1 MCLPASLWDEIARNP
16 FNYTITARTLLPKCD
31 DYQFQRLILQFPA
44 LGKNICRIASMF
56 IITRAVSTPRDVERR
71 ERGSMFCETRC
82 FSLDIRLF
90 TYISSC
96 SLSHSSRR
104 LLSIL
109 VSSLTFLHVFL
120 DSLYAFYFLLFS
132 VALSLSFRLFSL
144 KTPALSTNLK
154 YNNLPLLTKL

>member
-1 MCLPASLWDEIARNP
+1 MWRLSISEIDSSVSSLR
-16 FNYTITARTLLPKCD
+16 
-31 DYQFQRLILQFPA
+31 
-44 LGKNICRIASMF
+44 KNICRIASMF
-56 IITRAVSTPRDVERR
+56 IITRAVSTPRDFERR

-90 TYISSC
+90 TYIFSC
-96 SLSHSSRR
+96 SLSRSSRR

-120 DSLYAFYFLLFS
+120 DSLYAFYFLIFS

-144 KTPALSTNLK
+144 KTLSPRTWSIKISPCWQSFSSAGIVARRQMMKQRINSEV
-154 YNNLPLLTKL
+154 

>member
-1 MCLPASLWDEIARNP
+1 MWRLSISEIDSSVSSLR
-16 FNYTITARTLLPKCD
+16 
-31 DYQFQRLILQFPA
+31 
-44 LGKNICRIASMF
+44 KNICRIASMF

-120 DSLYAFYFLLFS
+120 DSLYTFYFLLFS

-144 KTPALSTNLK
+144 KTLSPRTWSIIISPCWQSFSSAGIVALRVD
-154 YNNLPLLTKL
+154 

>member
-1 MCLPASLWDEIARNP
+1 MWRLSISEIDSSVSSLRKI
-16 FNYTITARTLLPKCD
+16 
-31 DYQFQRLILQFPA
+31 
-44 LGKNICRIASMF
+44 ICRIASMF

-120 DSLYAFYFLLFS
+120 DSLYTFYFLLFS

-144 KTPALSTNLK
+144 KTLSPRTWSIIISPCWQSFSSAGIVALRVD
-154 YNNLPLLTKL
+154 

>member
-1 MCLPASLWDEIARNP
+1 MKFRDCTSMNSTEKYIQEGHRNGLWK
-16 FNYTITARTLLPKCD
+16 TALE
-31 DYQFQRLILQFPA
+31 FQEW
-44 LGKNICRIASMF
+44 F

-96 SLSHSSRR
+96 SLSRSSLR

>member
-1 MCLPASLWDEIARNP
+1 MKLPGI
-16 FNYTITARTLLPKCD
+16 
-31 DYQFQRLILQFPA
+31 RLITQSQ
-44 LGKNICRIASMF
+44 LGRFFQNVTTINFRDWFFSLRKNICRIASMF

-71 ERGSMFCETRC
+71 ERGSMFCKTLC

-120 DSLYAFYFLLFS
+120 DSLYTLLFS
-132 VALSLSFRLFSL
+132 VALSLSFYFHSKPSL
-144 KTPALSTNLK
+144 HELEV
-154 YNNLPLLTKL
+154 

>member
-1 MCLPASLWDEIARNP
+1 MWRLSISEIDSSVSSLR
-16 FNYTITARTLLPKCD
+16 
-31 DYQFQRLILQFPA
+31 
-44 LGKNICRIASMF
+44 KNICRIASMF

-120 DSLYAFYFLLFS
+120 DSLYTLLFS

-144 KTPALSTNLK
+144 KTLSPRTWSIIISPCWQSFSSAGIVALRVD
-154 YNNLPLLTKL
+154 

>member
-1 MCLPASLWDEIARNP
+1 MWRLSISEIDSSVSSLRKI
-16 FNYTITARTLLPKCD
+16 
-31 DYQFQRLILQFPA
+31 
-44 LGKNICRIASMF
+44 ICRIASMF

-71 ERGSMFCETRC
+71 ERGSMFCETHC

-120 DSLYAFYFLLFS
+120 DSLYTFYFLLFS

-144 KTPALSTNLK
+144 KTLSPRTWSIIISPCWQSFSSAGIVALRVD
-154 YNNLPLLTKL
+154 

>member
-1 MCLPASLWDEIARNP
+1 MWRLSISEIDSSVSSLR
-16 FNYTITARTLLPKCD
+16 
-31 DYQFQRLILQFPA
+31 
-44 LGKNICRIASMF
+44 KNICRIASMF

-96 SLSHSSRR
+96 SLSRSSRR

-109 VSSLTFLHVFL
+109 VSSLTFLHVFV

-144 KTPALSTNLK
+144 KTLSPRTWSIIISPCWQSFSSAGIVALRVD
-154 YNNLPLLTKL
+154 

>member
-1 MCLPASLWDEIARNP
+1 MWRLSISEIDSSVSSLR
-16 FNYTITARTLLPKCD
+16 
-31 DYQFQRLILQFPA
+31 
-44 LGKNICRIASMF
+44 KNICRIASMF

-96 SLSHSSRR
+96 SLSRWSRR

-144 KTPALSTNLK
+144 KTLSPRTWSIIISPCWQSFSSAGIVALRVD
-154 YNNLPLLTKL
+154 

>member
-1 MCLPASLWDEIARNP
+1 MWRLSISEIDSSVSSLR
-16 FNYTITARTLLPKCD
+16 
-31 DYQFQRLILQFPA
+31 
-44 LGKNICRIASMF
+44 KNICRIASMF

-71 ERGSMFCETRC
+71 ERGSMFCEIRC

-90 TYISSC
+90 TYISS
-96 SLSHSSRR
+96 SLSRSSRR

-109 VSSLTFLHVFL
+109 VSSLTFFHVFL

-144 KTPALSTNLK
+144 KTLSPRTWSIIISPCWQSFSSAGIVALRVD
-154 YNNLPLLTKL
+154 

>member
-1 MCLPASLWDEIARNP
+1 MWRLSISEIDSSVSSLR
-16 FNYTITARTLLPKCD
+16 
-31 DYQFQRLILQFPA
+31 
-44 LGKNICRIASMF
+44 KNIFRIASMF

-96 SLSHSSRR
+96 SLSRSSRR

-109 VSSLTFLHVFL
+109 VSSLTFLHVFV
-120 DSLYAFYFLLFS
+120 DSLYAFYFFLFS

-144 KTPALSTNLK
+144 KTLSPRTWSIIISPCWQSFSSAGIVALRVD
-154 YNNLPLLTKL
+154 

>member
-1 MCLPASLWDEIARNP
+1 MWRLSISEIDFSVSSLR
-16 FNYTITARTLLPKCD
+16 
-31 DYQFQRLILQFPA
+31 
-44 LGKNICRIASMF
+44 KNICRIASMF
-56 IITRAVSTPRDVERR
+56 IITRAVSTPRDVKRR

-82 FSLDIRLF
+82 FPLDIRLF

-96 SLSHSSRR
+96 SLSRWFRR

-144 KTPALSTNLK
+144 KTLSPRTWIIIISPCWQSFSSAGIVALRVD
-154 YNNLPLLTKL
+154 

>member
-1 MCLPASLWDEIARNP
+1 MWRLSISEIDSSVSSLR
-16 FNYTITARTLLPKCD
+16 
-31 DYQFQRLILQFPA
+31 
-44 LGKNICRIASMF
+44 KNICRIASMF

-71 ERGSMFCETRC
+71 ERGSMFCDTRC

-120 DSLYAFYFLLFS
+120 DSLYTFYFLLFS
-132 VALSLSFRLFSL
+132 VDLSLSFRLFSL
-144 KTPALSTNLK
+144 KTLSPRTWSIIISPCWQSFSSAGIVALRVD
-154 YNNLPLLTKL
+154 

>member
-1 MCLPASLWDEIARNP
+1 MRRLSISEIDSSVSSLR
-16 FNYTITARTLLPKCD
+16 
-31 DYQFQRLILQFPA
+31 
-44 LGKNICRIASMF
+44 KNICRIASIF

-96 SLSHSSRR
+96 SLSRSSRR

-109 VSSLTFLHVFL
+109 VSSLTFLHVFV

-144 KTPALSTNLK
+144 KTLSPRTWSIIISPCWQSFSSAGIVALRVD
-154 YNNLPLLTKL
+154 